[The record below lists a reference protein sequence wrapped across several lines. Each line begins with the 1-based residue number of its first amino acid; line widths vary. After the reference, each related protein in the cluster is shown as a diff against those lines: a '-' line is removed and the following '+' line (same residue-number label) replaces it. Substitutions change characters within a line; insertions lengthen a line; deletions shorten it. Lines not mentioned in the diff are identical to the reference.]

1 MNVSENTPSILI
13 IGIGNL
19 YRCDDAMG
27 ILVARKLKRLKSDR
41 LRVMEQNGEGTV
53 LMEAWKGFNNVLIID
68 AVSSGAIPGSIH
80 RLDATKESIPSKYF
94 SCSSHNFGVGEAI
107 ELARALDQ
115 LPEQLKLYGIEGKNF
130 EPGEVLSPGVES
142 TMELIV
148 EEISQFVS
156 SLS

>member
-1 MNVSENTPSILI
+1 
-13 IGIGNL
+13 
-19 YRCDDAMG
+19 MG